1 MNYAILVVVFFTP
14 ALRRDLLQAPTSLMA
29 LCSRIRTPLSGV
41 TSSPPLTITLT
52 KKTLPLRESTALIDT
67 TTNLCTPPLRK
78 RHIPRPP
85 LVPAQHLAVAQ
96 V

>member
-14 ALRRDLLQAPTSLMA
+14 ALKRVMLQAPSFLMA
-29 LCSRIRTPLSGV
+29 LCSRTRTPLLGV

-52 KKTLPLRESTALIDT
+52 MKTLPLRESMALIAT